1 MNATPPQAG
10 APQPIEFQGLV
21 SCRLDGEGPLGLI
34 LIGSTSERPG
44 EVMQLAFA
52 GPAPQGLPETLKDV
66 RVEPL
71 DADRYRI
78 VSNSAQ
84 WTVAGVAHLHREIG
98 KIFYEAVPPRAVPWR
113 KRILWRAALRIASS
127 SAAQRLL
134 FRLR

>member
-1 MNATPPQAG
+1 MNAMPPQG
-10 APQPIEFQGLV
+10 SAPQPIEFKGWV

-34 LIGSTSERPG
+34 LIGSPNDRPG

-78 VSNSAQ
+78 VSDSAQ
-84 WTVAGVAHLHREIG
+84 WTVAGVAHLHREVG
-98 KIFYEAVPPRAVPWR
+98 KVFYEAVPARAVPWR
-113 KRILWRAALRIASS
+113 KRIFWRAALRIASS
-127 SAAQRLL
+127 PVAQRLL